1 MAFEKKTWKARK
13 TEYPNRRMLT
23 LEDGSTELVTVA
35 REEGIISEEGD
46 AFSPEN
52 MNGLEDR
59 IEKEFTALGKSVS
72 DGKAKVAGAIT
83 AQGVSTAADATF
95 DTMAAN
101 ITAAGTARY
110 NAGRTQGRKDVTSS
124 PNTYNL
130 YTKAQYDANY
140 SKGVTAADNR
150 ANPNSVNYKTGY
162 NAGYAAGQN
171 AVKIIRKEVAK
182 QVTCHTGG
190 GEGSPRIELVT
201 FDMDFPHGVVGL
213 ENYWVDGQGQKF
225 GIHGFDISRNR
236 ITLHLGNTISWF
248 DATITLRAMI
258 VGY

>member
-52 MNGLEDR
+52 MNGLETR

-72 DGKAKVAGAIT
+72 DGKKKVAGAIT

-162 NAGYAAGQN
+162 NAGYAAGNAASSLKRKSVSQYFSLPNLVKDYVCTIDCGVTIKGIESIYLTCSGSPGVKDAHINTVGISGTSLSLVLANGHN
-171 AVKIIRKEVAK
+171 AVA
-182 QVTCHTGG
+182 
-190 GEGSPRIELVT
+190 
-201 FDMDFPHGVVGL
+201 GVSIYAVVL
-213 ENYWVDGQGQKF
+213 Y
-225 GIHGFDISRNR
+225 
-236 ITLHLGNTISWF
+236 
-248 DATITLRAMI
+248 
-258 VGY
+258 